1 MKFQLNSPM
10 HIPTRQHSPPDQ
22 AAGLRQRFCVD
33 PARELPRVLALV
45 HNPFVVFG
53 GVAMER
59 LASALGERGLH
70 TLVVDAAET
79 ASAPHELADV
89 DLAACIEPLSARVS
103 YLAACGLP
111 KRWLDAQGGTGG
123 FVAALGQAAPHADVL
138 LLHAGAADLR
148 RLYLGANA
156 VAAPLCPL
164 VLAGSSADSL
174 THAYGAIKLLAQR
187 AGVFA
192 FDLLVLVETGSPKA
206 DRQAQAVAQRLA
218 DCAERFLD
226 VGLRSWA
233 AVDPASDRDDAPAPE
248 LLALLAAQLR
258 PAMLPADDGSVSGT
272 LADPARQPFA
282 PGRAPLR
289 ASAPTGV

>member
-1 MKFQLNSPM
+1 M
-10 HIPTRQHSPPDQ
+10 HTTPGLRPPPDQ
-22 AAGLRQRFCVD
+22 AAGLRQRFGID
-33 PARELPRVLALV
+33 PAREQPRVLALV

-59 LASALGERGLH
+59 LASALAERGLH
-70 TLVVDAAET
+70 TLVVDAADT

-123 FVAALGQAAPHADVL
+123 FIAALAQAAPQAEVL
-138 LLHAGAADLR
+138 LLHAGATDLR

-164 VLAGSSADSL
+164 VMAGSTGDSL

-187 AGVFA
+187 ASVFA
-192 FDLLVLVETGSPKA
+192 FDLLALVETGSPKA
-206 DRQAQAVAQRLA
+206 ERQAQAVAQRLA
-218 DCAERFLD
+218 DCGERFLD
-226 VGLRSWA
+226 VSLRHWA
-233 AVDPASDRDDAPAPE
+233 VIDPASGGDDAPTPE

-258 PAMLPADDGSVSGT
+258 PAMAHDLIAHPH
-272 LADPARQPFA
+272 A
-282 PGRAPLR
+282 PGRAHLHAR
-289 ASAPTGV
+289 VPTGA